1 MSGDWIKMRA
11 DLLTHP
17 KVVRMM
23 SALRADKFRTVGGL
37 LSAWCLFDAHSI
49 DGRLPGYTLDALDA
63 MAAWPGFAAAMV
75 AVEWLIVEEV
85 DGVESLVLPRFDA
98 HNGQSAKR
106 RAQEADRKRS
116 DRKTSASDADK
127 KRTREEKRREEKDQQ
142 QQQEQKRGAE
152 PETQS
157 GPVPPPAAAVAAQVD
172 DKPPSVIDIAVK
184 FFAENGR
191 PGPPGR
197 TLVGNLRKVAQGQCG
212 GNEAAGD
219 LLLLE
224 LIAEL
229 ERNPKA
235 EPDAWIRRALMERGK
250 PRAPPTHGRPASI
263 STPIHTDPAAFGN
276 TQIQGPPSL
285 MALLEQPNTHGQEA
299 A

>member
-11 DLLTHP
+11 NLLTHP

-49 DGRLPGYTLDALDA
+49 DGRLSGYTLDALDA

-85 DGVESLVLPRFDA
+85 DGVESLVLPRFDS

-127 KRTREEKRREEKDQQ
+127 KRTREEKRREEKE
-142 QQQEQKRGAE
+142 QEHVIDAGAKAEADKPAE
-152 PETQS
+152 PTPAGQTCRLLRAL
-157 GPVPPPAAAVAAQVD
+157 GLPVTN
-172 DKPPSVIDIAVK
+172 PSHA
-184 FFAENGR
+184 
-191 PGPPGR
+191 
-197 TLVGNLRKVAQGQCG
+197 
-212 GNEAAGD
+212 
-219 LLLLE
+219 E
-224 LIAEL
+224 LIALLNAGCEPQEIADTAAEL
-229 ERNPKA
+229 IASGKQVDARLFGYVLSVVRN
-235 EPDAWIRRALMERGK
+235 RRADAASKPAIAPGRPKPNGAHIAAPLPPRHAYAAGAT
-250 PRAPPTHGRPASI
+250 PRAEG
-263 STPIHTDPAAFGN
+263 DLF
-276 TQIQGPPSL
+276 
-285 MALLEQPNTHGQEA
+285 
-299 A
+299 